1 MQTPTK
7 RSTKKSSPP
16 PIDIELEDRIQSL
29 EHRIFEIDHD
39 VQHILA
45 LLEDINGKLRQTQEF
60 SLKIGHAQNR
70 IHEYISHWPFVR
82 VVKNGKDIS

>member
-7 RSTKKSSPP
+7 RSTKKSLPP
-16 PIDIELEDRIQSL
+16 VDIELEDRLNNL
-29 EHRIFEIDHD
+29 EQYIFRMDHD
-39 VQHILA
+39 IQTILA
-45 LLEDINGKLRQTQEF
+45 TLEDLNAKLRQTQEF

-70 IHEYISHWPFVR
+70 MHEYISHWPFVR

>member
-7 RSTKKSSPP
+7 RSTKKSLPP
-16 PIDIELEDRIQSL
+16 VDIELEDRILNL
-29 EHRIFEIDHD
+29 EHHIFKLDHD
-39 VQHILA
+39 IQNIIA
-45 LLEDINGKLRQTQEF
+45 TLEDINMRMRQTQEF